1 MARSPSGD
9 LETHI
14 RPEGAQADGDHVANL
29 RLGINTCFAVKRWPE
44 GGEWAEIVGSK
55 LDLDLAQFSFD
66 LVDPRVR
73 PAVRKRKSVEA
84 REAAS
89 RYGVE
94 IHSTFTG
101 LGAYSFNL
109 LMHPDPGMRGDAL
122 DWYEQAVWM
131 TQEMGVDGTGGHVAS
146 MSYADYQNKARRKY
160 LLDSLIESLQHLSRV
175 ASDAG
180 QSFLLWEPMP
190 VPREP
195 PCNIADAKSLYR
207 RVNKGAKVPINFCM
221 DTGHQC
227 TYCEC
232 GRDSDTYAW
241 IREIGPMSP
250 VMHLQQTDGTL
261 DNHWPFT
268 PEYNQRGIIKA
279 EKLIKAIDES
289 GASEVALAL
298 EVIHPFEAN
307 EEKVLDDLQ
316 ASVAYW
322 KEYV

>member
-1 MARSPSGD
+1 M
-9 LETHI
+9 
-14 RPEGAQADGDHVANL
+14 ANL

-44 GGEWAEIVGSK
+44 AAEWAEIVGTK

-73 PAVRKRKSVEA
+73 PSVRTRKSLEA
-84 REAAS
+84 KDSAKS
-89 RYGVE
+89 NGVE

-109 LMHPDPGMRGDAL
+109 LMHPDMGMRSDAL
-122 DWYEQAVWM
+122 DWYEQAVIM
-131 TQEMGVDGTGGHVAS
+131 TKDMGAGGTGGHVAS
-146 MSYADYQNKARRKY
+146 MSYSDYKNKTRRKY
-160 LLDSLIESLQHLSRV
+160 LLDSLIESLQHLSRI
-175 ASDAG
+175 AADMG
-180 QSFLLWEPMP
+180 QKFILWEPMP

-195 PCNIADAKSLYR
+195 PCKIADAKSLHK
-207 RVNKGAKVPINFCM
+207 RVNKGAAVPINFCM

-232 GRDSDTYAW
+232 GLDSDTYAW
-241 IREIGPMSP
+241 IREIGPLSP
-250 VMHLQQTDGTL
+250 AIHVQQTDGTL

-268 PEYNQRGIIKA
+268 PDCNEKGIINA
-279 EKLIKAIDES
+279 EKLIGAIDDS
-289 GASEVALAL
+289 GAGDVSLLL
-298 EVIHPFEAN
+298 EIIHPFEAN
-307 EEKVLDDLQ
+307 EEDVLTDLE